1 MVPWQKSLIF
11 NEVLSGGLLHLASTV
26 EITYLIYF
34 WKSSSFFISYCPNRN
49 ILSITHLRKINPSD
63 LYCSIFLLMNQN
75 EIFSPLHKWEIGPI
89 ATHVLELIFHTAK
102 MIQSFHYT
110 FGKSRQFG
118 PMFQYFRH
126 RYLNCHFLSVTHI
139 KNRDRPM
146 IETLWQNQG
155 VPAGVWAVSHMHKM
169 SEGWSFFC

>member
-1 MVPWQKSLIF
+1 M
-11 NEVLSGGLLHLASTV
+11 T
-26 EITYLIYF
+26 
-34 WKSSSFFISYCPNRN
+34 
-49 ILSITHLRKINPSD
+49 SD
-63 LYCSIFLLMNQN
+63 LCCIIYLLMNQN

-118 PMFQYFRH
+118 PMFQYFRY
-126 RYLNCHFLSVTHI
+126 RYLNCHFLSVTHR

-146 IETLWQNQG
+146 IETFWQNHG
-155 VPAGVWAVSHMHKM
+155 VPAGVCELLTTLTTRWGCLTMTITTMTTTTQITTWMAK
-169 SEGWSFFC
+169 WTTT

>member
-1 MVPWQKSLIF
+1 
-11 NEVLSGGLLHLASTV
+11 
-26 EITYLIYF
+26 
-34 WKSSSFFISYCPNRN
+34 
-49 ILSITHLRKINPSD
+49 
-63 LYCSIFLLMNQN
+63 MNQN

-118 PMFQYFRH
+118 PMFQYFRY
-126 RYLNCHFLSVTHI
+126 RYLNCHFLSVTHR

-155 VPAGVWAVSHMHKM
+155 VPAGVCVCRVGIRQNIYTS
-169 SEGWSFFC
+169 GFFRTQKFTPKVRDSRQIQCYQKCVIRDKFNTKKNKKHPLC

>member
-1 MVPWQKSLIF
+1 MLF
-11 NEVLSGGLLHLASTV
+11 LSV
-26 EITYLIYF
+26 
-34 WKSSSFFISYCPNRN
+34 FISYYPNRN
-49 ILSITHLRKINPSD
+49 ILSITHLRKINHSD
-63 LYCSIFLLMNQN
+63 LCCSNYLFTHQN
-75 EIFSPLHKWEIGPI
+75 GIFSPLHKWEIGPI

-118 PMFQYFRH
+118 PMFQYFRY
-126 RYLNCHFLSVTHI
+126 RYLNCHFLSVTHR

-155 VPAGVWAVSHMHKM
+155 VPARERPDAGRVRPESDRTSGPVRQATSVKARTGP
-169 SEGWSFFC
+169 ERPAG

>member
-1 MVPWQKSLIF
+1 M
-11 NEVLSGGLLHLASTV
+11 T
-26 EITYLIYF
+26 
-34 WKSSSFFISYCPNRN
+34 
-49 ILSITHLRKINPSD
+49 SD
-63 LYCSIFLLMNQN
+63 LCCIIYLLMNQN

-118 PMFQYFRH
+118 PMFQYFRY
-126 RYLNCHFLSVTHI
+126 RYLNCHFLSVTHR

-155 VPAGVWAVSHMHKM
+155 VPAGGCATNKVKKLELIFMQKVKQFLDAARFMLQKRY
-169 SEGWSFFC
+169 SFVCLSTLHIILTMYNDD

>member
-1 MVPWQKSLIF
+1 MGNLDNSDPSL
-11 NEVLSGGLLHLASTV
+11 
-26 EITYLIYF
+26 
-34 WKSSSFFISYCPNRN
+34 KSSVLFISYCPNRN

-63 LYCSIFLLMNQN
+63 LCCIIYLLMNQN

-118 PMFQYFRH
+118 PMFQYFRYQ
-126 RYLNCHFLSVTHI
+126 YLNCHFLSVTHR

-155 VPAGVWAVSHMHKM
+155 VPAGVCLGLPRTIS
-169 SEGWSFFC
+169 

>member
-1 MVPWQKSLIF
+1 M
-11 NEVLSGGLLHLASTV
+11 
-26 EITYLIYF
+26 F
-34 WKSSSFFISYCPNRN
+34 WKAVPFFISYSPNRN

-63 LYCSIFLLMNQN
+63 LCCSIYLLMNQN

-118 PMFQYFRH
+118 PMFQYFRY
-126 RYLNCHFLSVTHI
+126 RYLNCHFHSVTHR

-155 VPAGVWAVSHMHKM
+155 VPAGVWLCNNFVQSTDLGFSSASDIAFSHR
-169 SEGWSFFC
+169 SLYVILVYRSC

>member
-11 NEVLSGGLLHLASTV
+11 NEVLSGGFLHLASAV
-26 EITYLIYF
+26 EITYLIF
-34 WKSSSFFISYCPNRN
+34 VLKSSSIFISYCPNRN

-63 LYCSIFLLMNQN
+63 LCCIIYLLMNQN

-126 RYLNCHFLSVTHI
+126 RYLNCHFLSVTHR

-155 VPAGVWAVSHMHKM
+155 VPAGV
-169 SEGWSFFC
+169 

>member
-1 MVPWQKSLIF
+1 MGNLDNSDPCL
-11 NEVLSGGLLHLASTV
+11 
-26 EITYLIYF
+26 
-34 WKSSSFFISYCPNRN
+34 KSSDLFISNCPNRN
-49 ILSITHLRKINPSD
+49 ILSITHLRKIKPSD
-63 LYCSIFLLMNQN
+63 LSFSIYLLMNQN

-155 VPAGVWAVSHMHKM
+155 VPAGVWLSRCFHVVM
-169 SEGWSFFC
+169 C

>member
-1 MVPWQKSLIF
+1 M
-11 NEVLSGGLLHLASTV
+11 T
-26 EITYLIYF
+26 
-34 WKSSSFFISYCPNRN
+34 
-49 ILSITHLRKINPSD
+49 SD
-63 LYCSIFLLMNQN
+63 LCCIIYLLMNQN

-146 IETLWQNQG
+146 IEIRGSQPGCVQG
-155 VPAGVWAVSHMHKM
+155 VPKM
-169 SEGWSFFC
+169 RIYWEKYEGIFPTHGRTSGLCQVRES